1 MEALPPSILGHFS
14 PPFLSLP
21 GNNLPSI
28 ILIVSLSFWT
38 VTREK
43 INFPHLAFLQKAQF
57 GLRSVSPPRH
67 KRIILLEVI

>member
-1 MEALPPSILGHFS
+1 MEALPPSPPPSLDTS
-14 PPFLSLP
+14 PPPFLSLP

-57 GLRSVSPPRH
+57 AT
-67 KRIILLEVI
+67 